1 MWRGFFTSVNDL
13 VIKGRHLPVAKGM
26 PGYESLIGD
35 FTTRSSWVDGKVDS
49 GISTV
54 EWTDSNMLSMLTAA
68 KPQY

>member
-35 FTTRSSWVDGKVDS
+35 FTTRSNWVDGKVDS

-54 EWTDSNMLSMLTAA
+54 E
-68 KPQY
+68 